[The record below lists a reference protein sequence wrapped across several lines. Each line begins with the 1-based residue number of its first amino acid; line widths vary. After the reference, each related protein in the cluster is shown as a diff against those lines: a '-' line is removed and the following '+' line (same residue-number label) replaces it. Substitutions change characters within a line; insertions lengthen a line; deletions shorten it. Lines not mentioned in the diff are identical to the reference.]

1 MPYGRTCFRGILTG
15 VPNSGET
22 EMTSETMEPPMA
34 KKQSK
39 TAKSPDNRKPL
50 VIQVRGS
57 EAWKAW
63 VDKVA
68 EADGRPLAALVERAL
83 IAYAK
88 TVGVDDPMP
97 KR

>member
-1 MPYGRTCFRGILTG
+1 VATPTL
-15 VPNSGET
+15 
-22 EMTSETMEPPMA
+22 EPA
-34 KKQSK
+34 VARKQSK
-39 TAKSPDNRKPL
+39 PAPQPAPENRKPL